1 MPELLD
7 KCPELLYT
15 LFIKPDRRKEAI
27 MIYDLNAIAPE
38 YEKARQALTTARAKE
53 TRATNAWMALRQADY
68 KKHPGEC
75 SPATNEA
82 QAKAKQAQQ
91 ETAQALENLNAI
103 MKTAPEYQPTN

>member
-1 MPELLD
+1 
-7 KCPELLYT
+7 
-15 LFIKPDRRKEAI
+15 

-53 TRATNAWMALRQADY
+53 TRLTNAWLALRQADY
-68 KKHPGEC
+68 KKHPGTY

-91 ETAQALENLNAI
+91 ETAQARENLDAI
-103 MKTAPEYQPTN
+103 IKTAPEYQPTN